1 MNGLDI
7 LLLLLIGAA
16 VLLALRKIRSDRRNG
31 KSCLSCGG
39 SCAGSCAGCSV
50 NCRKRTEDNH
60 T

>member
-1 MNGLDI
+1 MKIMNGLDI

-39 SCAGSCAGCSV
+39 SCAG
-50 NCRKRTEDNH
+50 CRKKKKKRMEDNH

>member
-1 MNGLDI
+1 MKIMNGLDI

-16 VLLALRKIRSDRRNG
+16 VLTALRKIRRDRRNG
-31 KSCLSCGG
+31 KSCLSCG
-39 SCAGSCAGCSV
+39 GSCAGCSV

>member
-39 SCAGSCAGCSV
+39 SYAGCSV